1 LGQPEAL
8 PVMLTAAPTVAV
20 EAGDAEALIA
30 EHGGVVVSAYW
41 KALKASYLFGLVPE
55 VPGLLA
61 SRAQT
66 EKR

>member
-1 LGQPEAL
+1 LAQPVAL
-8 PVMLTAAPTVAV
+8 PVMLTGVPTVAV

-30 EHGGVVVSAYW
+30 EQGVIVSVYW
-41 KALKASYLFGLVPE
+41 KALKASYMFGLVPN
-55 VPGLLA
+55 VPGLLV

>member
-1 LGQPEAL
+1 MSNGQL
-8 PVMLTAAPTVAV
+8 SMYWTV
-20 EAGDAEALIA
+20 
-30 EHGGVVVSAYW
+30 
-41 KALKASYLFGLVPE
+41 LKASYLFGLVPE

>member
-1 LGQPEAL
+1 LESSPIGKLDLG
-8 PVMLTAAPTVAV
+8 VK
-20 EAGDAEALIA
+20 
-30 EHGGVVVSAYW
+30 GGLVQSLQSNGQLSVYW

>member
-1 LGQPEAL
+1 
-8 PVMLTAAPTVAV
+8 MLTGVPTVAV

-30 EHGGVVVSAYW
+30 EQGVIVSEYG
-41 KALKASYLFGLVPE
+41 KPLTASYLFGLVPE

-66 EKR
+66 EMR

>member
-1 LGQPEAL
+1 MAL
-8 PVMLTAAPTVAV
+8 PVMLTGVPTVAV
-20 EAGDAEALIA
+20 EGGDAEALMA
-30 EHGGVVVSAYW
+30 VHGVVVSAYW
-41 KALKASYLFGLVPE
+41 RVLKASYLFGLVPE

>member
-1 LGQPEAL
+1 LEQPVAL
-8 PVMLTAAPTVAV
+8 PVMVTGVPAAAV
-20 EAGDAEALIA
+20 EGGDAEALMAVQGVIA
-30 EHGGVVVSAYW
+30 SAYW
-41 KALKASYLFGLVPE
+41 TVLKASYLFGLVPE

>member
-1 LGQPEAL
+1 LAQPVAL
-8 PVMLTAAPTVAV
+8 PVMLTGVPTEAV
-20 EAGDAEALIA
+20 ETGDAEALIP
-30 EHGGVVVSAYW
+30 EQGVIVSVYW
-41 KALKASYLFGLVPE
+41 KALKASYLFGLLPK

>member
-1 LGQPEAL
+1 LEQPVAL
-8 PVMLTAAPTVAV
+8 AVIVTGVPTVAV